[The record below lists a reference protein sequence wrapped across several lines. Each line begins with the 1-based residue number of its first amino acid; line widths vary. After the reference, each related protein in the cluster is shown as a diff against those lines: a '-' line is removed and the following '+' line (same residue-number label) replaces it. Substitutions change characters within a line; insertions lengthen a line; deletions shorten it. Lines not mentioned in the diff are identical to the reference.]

1 MDTDRPE
8 PATRMTDHRPTDTD
22 GHFRDAYDRHAHRL
36 FNTALRILGNRSDA
50 EDALQEAFLAAFRH
64 REGFEG
70 RAAIGTWLHRIV
82 VNRAI
87 NQLRARRTILIDMDA
102 AVEVPTEE
110 PPMDAETPALDLA
123 SVQRAVATLP
133 DGYRTVI
140 CLHLFEGYDHG
151 EIAEILGVA
160 RASVRSQY
168 HRARKQL
175 ASLLSQKPSP

>member
-1 MDTDRPE
+1 
-8 PATRMTDHRPTDTD
+8 MTLGMNDMEAL
-22 GHFRDAYDRHAHRL
+22 FKDAYERHARRL
-36 FNTALRILGNRSDA
+36 FNTAYRILGNRSDA
-50 EDALQEAFLAAFRH
+50 EDALQEAFLAAFRN

-82 VNRAI
+82 VNRSI
-87 NQLRARRTILIDMDA
+87 NLMRTRRNLLTDRDA
-102 AVEVPTEE
+102 AEE
-110 PPMDAETPALDLA
+110 IPMEDEGLDEEGLQMDVA
-123 SVQRAVATLP
+123 SVKRAVALLP

-151 EIAEILGVA
+151 EISEILGVA

-175 ASLLSQKPSP
+175 MIILSQKPSP